1 MKRLLPVFMV
11 VASLAVAT
19 YSCSREENF
28 NEESNNLLEADQQ
41 MAAILSERYA
51 IETNF
56 LSDGNLQFEYPNGQ
70 ILEVDRTDGE
80 VILSGS
86 RINNAILRTDLI
98 EGPGPVSNRIQ
109 FSLFETKEIISKQ
122 DFIKSINRSSNLE
135 NNITMAAAPCDEHP
149 SDETFNECFAQEW
162 EDFCDGLAG
171 CLAQATN
178 PVIIAAVI
186 AIHCGVC

>member
-1 MKRLLPVFMV
+1 MI
-11 VASLAVAT
+11 ASLAVAT

-28 NEESNNLLEADQQ
+28 NEESKNSLEADQQ

-56 LSDGNLQFEYPNGQ
+56 LSDGSLQFEYPNGQ

-86 RINNAILRTDLI
+86 RINNAVLRTDLM
-98 EGPGPVSNRIQ
+98 EGTGPISDRIK

-135 NNITMAAAPCDEHP
+135 NQITRAAAPCDEHP
-149 SDETFNECFAQEW
+149 SNEAFDDCFAQEW
-162 EDFCDGLAG
+162 DDFCDGLAG

-178 PVIIAAVI
+178 PVLIAAVI